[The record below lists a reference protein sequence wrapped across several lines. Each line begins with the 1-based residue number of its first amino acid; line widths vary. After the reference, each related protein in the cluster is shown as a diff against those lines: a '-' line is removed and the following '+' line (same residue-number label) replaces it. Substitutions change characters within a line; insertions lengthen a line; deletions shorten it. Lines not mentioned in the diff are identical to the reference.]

1 MSDLTRHLE
10 DILWPDHKAPVTPL
24 RPDTLPDDALAA
36 ADGGW
41 VPAPEDL
48 A

>member
-1 MSDLTRHLE
+1 MSDPTPAIG
-10 DILWPDHKAPVTPL
+10 DILGFPPATVTPL

-36 ADGGW
+36 ADGDW